1 MTAESSKP
9 AKSVLRY
16 ATGERIEVGDVV
28 SQPVNAGEEYGVV
41 KEIFQPGEPTGCMF
55 VGTEGAITVAWS
67 SHSYEFIANE
77 FILGEDHIYF
87 ARRRG
92 QS

>member
-9 AKSVLRY
+9 TESVLRY

-41 KEIFQPGEPTGCMF
+41 EEVLQPGEPTSRLLG
-55 VGTEGAITVAWS
+55 GPDGAITVAWS
-67 SHSYEFIANE
+67 ESGSWFIRNE
-77 FILGEDHIYF
+77 IILGEDYIYF
-87 ARRRG
+87 VRRK
-92 QS
+92 